1 MNLKNIKPKI
11 ARLMSHMHSSIMSHM
26 DINIG
31 SKSYIKEKVTK
42 QARITTKVLRRVDSK
57 LPATVS
63 EKLCHLDTLI
73 YQVIVLVKTLRCT
86 VPLPA
91 YSDA

>member
-1 MNLKNIKPKI
+1 MT
-11 ARLMSHMHSSIMSHM
+11 HMDSSIMSHM
-26 DINIG
+26 DINIS

-42 QARITTKVLRRVDSK
+42 QGRVTTKVLRRVHSN

-73 YQVIVLVKTLRCT
+73 YQV
-86 VPLPA
+86 A
-91 YSDA
+91 

>member
-1 MNLKNIKPKI
+1 M
-11 ARLMSHMHSSIMSHM
+11 RHMDSSIMSHT

-42 QARITTKVLRRVDSK
+42 QARITTKVLRRVHSN

-63 EKLCHLDTLI
+63 KKLWHLNTLI
-73 YQVIVLVKTLRCT
+73 YRVISSVISSVRAC
-86 VPLPA
+86 
-91 YSDA
+91 

>member
-1 MNLKNIKPKI
+1 
-11 ARLMSHMHSSIMSHM
+11 MHSSIMSHM

-42 QARITTKVLRRVDSK
+42 QTRITMEFLRKVHSN
-57 LPATVS
+57 LPAIVS

-73 YQVIVLVKTLRCT
+73 YQVISSVIGSVRAC
-86 VPLPA
+86 
-91 YSDA
+91 